1 MHKYLCYYARKKYN
15 HTSRSI
21 NMGLHASFYNFNTQ
35 YEGNSEI
42 WWHRLGQMHA
52 FLERAV
58 SLNGG
63 SMGDLVLL
71 FLKF

>member
-1 MHKYLCYYARKKYN
+1 MHKYLCYYVRKKYN
-15 HTSRSI
+15 HANRI
-21 NMGLHASFYNFNTQ
+21 ICVGLHPSFYSFNTQ